1 MTGAIDQLGHIQPV
15 GAVTEKIEGFFDT
28 CRDLGLSGTQGV
40 IIPRAN
46 AGDLML
52 REDVVAACREGRF
65 SVYAVERVEEALTLL
80 TGWEAGERDQDG
92 RYPSDSLLA
101 LAEQK
106 AFEYWVMA
114 SASATRAEALNE
126 VAEAQAQQDVPQEV
140 AAKKTPIKPVRRK
153 KP

>member
-1 MTGAIDQLGHIQPV
+1 MSVVIVVQGI
-15 GAVTEKIEGFFDT
+15 AVTGSVNQKGQFQPISGINEKIEGFFDT

-65 SVYAVERVEEALTLL
+65 AIYAVERVEEAITLL
-80 TGWEAGERDQDG
+80 TGRKAGERDAKG
-92 RYPSDSLLA
+92 RYPSDSLLG

-114 SASATRAEALNE
+114 SASATRDDDSRNTY
-126 VAEAQAQQDVPQEV
+126 Q
-140 AAKKTPIKPVRRK
+140 RRIR
-153 KP
+153 